1 MAIIVRETNSFIKI
15 MQFINPNYHS
25 KNEFK
30 QTKNYQEKLQKG
42 VSFAKL
48 LMMVTLSIES
58 KKFATIFHKVEW
70 FILSNFS

>member
-1 MAIIVRETNSFIKI
+1 MAIIVRETNSFINI
-15 MQFINPNYHS
+15 MQLINPNYHS

-30 QTKNYQEKLQKG
+30 QIKNSQEKLQKG

-48 LMMVTLSIES
+48 LMMVTLSMES
-58 KKFATIFHKVEW
+58 KKFTTIFHIVEW